1 MVDGASKE
9 ERRVILG
16 KPYRCKVSVLGD
28 PSSARSTPQR
38 DSSSRASTPPRN
50 AARSRGSRTSVTEP
64 EGEEP
69 MIQDDHP
76 PSQQEEPEG
85 VIEVAKERLT
95 PQTPKEITEPEVDK
109 DAIILEQVLKAASAA
124 NLGKQTV

>member
-1 MVDGASKE
+1 
-9 ERRVILG
+9 
-16 KPYRCKVSVLGD
+16 
-28 PSSARSTPQR
+28 
-38 DSSSRASTPPRN
+38 
-50 AARSRGSRTSVTEP
+50 
-64 EGEEP
+64 

-85 VIEVAKERLT
+85 VVEAAKERLT

-124 NLGKQTV
+124 NLGKQTVQVATPVTVGMADALLGEAEKMWFRLKWSAVPTHVISSFAIYQPGR